1 MAYHIEDKLVIAVAS
16 SALFDLSESDRVY
29 REQGVTAYREY
40 QQSHENDL
48 LGPGAAFPLVK
59 RLLSLNEPYTQPPSP
74 LGQVALTGGES
85 GDPRNKPP
93 SPLRQVASTGGESGD
108 SQNKDNPVE
117 VVLLSRNDPETG
129 LRVFNSI
136 EAYGLPVIRAAF
148 LSGGDTFRYLETFNA
163 ALFLSANRDD
173 VRAAVAAGAPAGQ
186 VFPTQFVDDES
197 QPELRIAFDFD
208 GVIADDSAESVHRRQ
223 GLESFEETEVEMALD
238 PLRAGPLHRFFAGV
252 ARLQARELERNRQD
266 PSHQPRVRIAL
277 ITTRA
282 APAHKRVV
290 NSLREWGLA
299 VDEAFFL
306 GGIDKTRV
314 LQVFRPHIFFD
325 DRLDNIEV
333 ASEIVPSAHVPFGIG
348 NRE

>member
-16 SALFDLSESDRVY
+16 SALFDLSESDLVY
-29 REQGVTAYREY
+29 REQGVAAYREY

-74 LGQVALTGGES
+74 LGQVTSTGGES
-85 GDPRNKPP
+85 GDP
-93 SPLRQVASTGGESGD
+93 
-108 SQNKDNPVE
+108 QNNPVE

-186 VFPTQFVDDES
+186 VFPTQFVDDDSE
-197 QPELRIAFDFD
+197 PELRIAFDFD

-223 GLESFEETEVEMALD
+223 GLESFEETEVEMSLD

-252 ARLQARELERNRQD
+252 ARLQARELERNRLD

-325 DRLDNIEV
+325 DRLDNIEG
-333 ASEIVPSAHVPFGIG
+333 ASGIVPSAHVPFGIG

>member
-29 REQGVTAYREY
+29 REQGVAAYREY
-40 QQSHENDL
+40 QQAHENDL

-59 RLLSLNEPYTQPPSP
+59 RLLSLNEPYTEPPSP
-74 LGQVALTGGES
+74 LGQVAYEGGEG
-85 GDPRNKPP
+85 GDP
-93 SPLRQVASTGGESGD
+93 
-108 SQNKDNPVE
+108 QNKDHPVE

-136 EAYGLPVIRAAF
+136 EVYGLPVVRAAF
-148 LSGGDTFRYLETFNA
+148 LSGGDAFRYLETFNA

-186 VFPTQFVDDES
+186 VFPTRFVDDNTE
-197 QPELRIAFDFD
+197 PELRIAFDFD
-208 GVIADDSAESVHRRQ
+208 GVIADDSADSVHRQQ
-223 GLESFEETEVEMALD
+223 GLERFEETEVEMSLD

-252 ARLQARELERNRQD
+252 TRLQARELERNRLD
-266 PSHQPRVRIAL
+266 PSRQPRLRLAL

-290 NSLREWGLA
+290 NSLRKWGLA

-325 DRLDNIEV
+325 DRLDTIED
-333 ASEIVPSAHVPFGIG
+333 ASGIVPSAHVPFGIG

>member
-40 QQSHENDL
+40 QQAHENDL

-59 RLLSLNEPYTQPPSP
+59 RLLSLNEPD
-74 LGQVALTGGES
+74 
-85 GDPRNKPP
+85 GDP
-93 SPLRQVASTGGESGD
+93 
-108 SQNKDNPVE
+108 QNTAHPVE

-136 EAYGLPVIRAAF
+136 EVYGLPVIRAAF

-223 GLESFEETEVEMALD
+223 GLESFEETEVEMSLD

-252 ARLQARELERNRQD
+252 ARLQARELERNRLD
-266 PSHQPRVRIAL
+266 PSRQPRVRIAL

-314 LQVFRPHIFFD
+314 LHVFRPHIFFD
-325 DRLDNIEV
+325 DRLDTIED
-333 ASEIVPSAHVPFGIG
+333 ASGIVPSAHVPFGIG
-348 NRE
+348 NRD